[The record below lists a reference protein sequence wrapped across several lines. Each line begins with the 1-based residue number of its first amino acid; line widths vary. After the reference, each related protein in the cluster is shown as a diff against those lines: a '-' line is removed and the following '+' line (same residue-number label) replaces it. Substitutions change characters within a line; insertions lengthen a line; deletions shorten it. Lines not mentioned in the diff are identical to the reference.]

1 MKIRKNIWQ
10 GIFSPGNGDAPVKV
24 LSPWNLHDLQK
35 TTPCTAIGSLMGLM
49 GGTSCLGGVVASI
62 SISGWSWAE
71 LKDPIIKTTHIWK
84 ATSLLIKGTEKKA
97 ISHSLLYSTKRT
109 CWHGL
114 SSAWIYSGFLTR
126 FSPVF
131 VSRSGFLM
139 EVNFGEENRVWA
151 GDWCVW
157 GVGIWFISLLTD
169 ENSWGEVKL
178 VKWWVGCTCTR
189 WGNL

>member
-35 TTPCTAIGSLMGLM
+35 TTPCTAIGSLMGRM

-71 LKDPIIKTTHIWK
+71 PKDPIIKTTHIWK

-114 SSAWIYSGFLTR
+114 SSAWIYSGFFTR

-151 GDWCVW
+151 GGLVHLGRWDLVYQFTNRWKFMGW
-157 GVGIWFISLLTD
+157 G
-169 ENSWGEVKL
+169 
-178 VKWWVGCTCTR
+178 
-189 WGNL
+189 